1 MLQNSM
7 QCNDAFAIV
16 KRFILQVPTPYKSQ
30 WRQWKQWNAID
41 KQHIIRFKNLDQVF
55 SQNLDQKY
63 GNRII
68 NLDVFAYGMISS
80 CMDIVY
86 KLAYVLNAWCRSHYV
101 IVMFVL
107 KLCCRINWRRKLQHI
122 VRHINKK
129 LVKFRN
135 GSTSCWNLYCFREKG
150 T

>member
-1 MLQNSM
+1 MTHSLLSKGLFSRYQTPTNRNDVSENSEM
-7 QCNDAFAIV
+7 NIF
-16 KRFILQVPTPYKSQ
+16 
-30 WRQWKQWNAID
+30 
-41 KQHIIRFKNLDQVF
+41 RFKNLDQVF

-86 KLAYVLNAWCRSHYV
+86 KLAYVLNAWCQSHYV
-101 IVMFVL
+101 NVMFVL

-135 GSTSCWNLYCFREKG
+135 GSTSC
-150 T
+150 